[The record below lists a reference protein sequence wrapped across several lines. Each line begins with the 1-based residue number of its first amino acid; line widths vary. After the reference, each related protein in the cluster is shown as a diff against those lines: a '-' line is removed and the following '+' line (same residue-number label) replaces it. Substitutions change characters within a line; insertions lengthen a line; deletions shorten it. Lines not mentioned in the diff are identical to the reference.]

1 MQKIKE
7 KLFSQPEN
15 PHALSPIQRK
25 CFGFG
30 SIVLGVL
37 MCVITLSKTY
47 SWQFTL
53 AAILLNT
60 AFFANLA
67 IFAFANHK
75 LSEKQRRLML
85 ICGVILAIL
94 GNVFIQIIPKN

>member
-7 KLFSQPEN
+7 KLFRQPEN
-15 PHALSPIQRK
+15 RHALNPIQRK
-25 CFGFG
+25 CFGLG
-30 SIVLGVL
+30 SLALGVL
-37 MCVITLSKTY
+37 MCVITLNKTY

-53 AAILLNT
+53 TAIFLNV
-60 AFFANLA
+60 AFFANVA

-85 ICGVILAIL
+85 MGGVILAIL